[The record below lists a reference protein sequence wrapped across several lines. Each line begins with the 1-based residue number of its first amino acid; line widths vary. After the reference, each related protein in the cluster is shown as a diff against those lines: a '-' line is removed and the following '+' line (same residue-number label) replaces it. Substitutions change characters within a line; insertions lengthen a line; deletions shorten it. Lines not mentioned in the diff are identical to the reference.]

1 MPNLLVVD
9 DDDGIRAS
17 LTMVLEDEGY
27 EVLAAASAEEG
38 MEVVAARP
46 DLDVLLVD
54 LMLGGLDGFSFIR
67 RVRPVCDAPVVV
79 LSARQDA
86 SDVVAA
92 LEAGADDYVTKP
104 FVVDVL
110 LARLKALR
118 RRARWAPAGPGTPVG
133 QGVAAGRP
141 GTAPGASGAP
151 GTVLGTPPNRR
162 VVLDAAGP
170 LVLDVDAGTLRR
182 GGDPVHLTVTEFRL
196 LSELAA
202 CAGRLL
208 SRADLLERVW
218 ERGYFGDERIVDVH
232 VRRLRLKIETDPA
245 DPRLIATVRG
255 LGYRLDVA

>member
-27 EVLAAASAEEG
+27 EVLGAASAEEG
-38 MEVVAARP
+38 LEVVAARP

-67 RVRPVCDAPVVV
+67 RARPVCDAPVVV

-118 RRARWAPAGPGTPVG
+118 RRARAVPSAPAAPGG
-133 QGVAAGRP
+133 Q
-141 GTAPGASGAP
+141 PGASAAGGA
-151 GTVLGTPPNRR
+151 GSNRR
-162 VVLDAAGP
+162 TVLDAAHG

-182 GGDPVHLTVTEFRL
+182 GNEPVHLTVTEFRL

-202 CAGRLL
+202 SAGRLL

-232 VRRLRLKIETDPA
+232 VRRLRLKIEADPA

>member
-38 MEVVAARP
+38 LAVVAARP

-118 RRARWAPAGPGTPVG
+118 RRARAAPGTPG
-133 QGVAAGRP
+133 TGGAAGGQP
-141 GTAPGASGAP
+141 GTAPGAVGAV
-151 GTVLGTPPNRR
+151 GAVGPNRR
-162 VVLDAAGP
+162 AVLDAAHG

-182 GGDPVHLTVTEFRL
+182 GADPVHLTVTEFRL

-202 CAGRLL
+202 SAGRLL

-218 ERGYFGDERIVDVH
+218 ERDYFGDERIVDVH
-232 VRRLRLKIETDPA
+232 VRRLRLKIEADPA